1 MTNELKPC
9 PFCGAELHFEG
20 AGYEHPYSD
29 TCPLDSLYIEDR
41 HITAWNTRADA
52 DLRREREP
60 VEPQRCAECDCE
72 NGGPDCNWIKWDP
85 QPDAL
90 ALVAAA
96 YRDAADW
103 LLDMR
108 AVDDDGNETTPEA
121 DVYVTL
127 INSLPKRTPADA
139 QAALTAIERAAYERG
154 VMDALTEAIKE
165 AKGSVTIGGQRFLTA
180 KLDDLEPALLALL
193 TQEGR

>member
-1 MTNELKPC
+1 MTIELKPC
-9 PFCGAELHFEG
+9 PFCGEELHFEG

-29 TCPLDSLYIEDR
+29 ACPLDSLYIEDR

-52 DLRREREP
+52 ALRRERE
-60 VEPQRCAECDCE
+60 
-72 NGGPDCNWIKWDP
+72 P

-127 INSLPKRTPADA
+127 INGLPKRTPADA
-139 QAALTAIERAAYERG
+139 TSALAAIEHAAYERG
-154 VMDALTEAIKE
+154 VREAADAVPVDRYHASWMAPMLSITRNRI
-165 AKGSVTIGGQRFLTA
+165 
-180 KLDDLEPALLALL
+180 LALL

>member
-1 MTNELKPC
+1 MTIELKPC
-9 PFCGAELHFEG
+9 PFCGEELHFEG

-29 TCPLDSLYIEDR
+29 TCQLDSLYIEDR

-52 DLRREREP
+52 ALRRDRE
-60 VEPQRCAECDCE
+60 
-72 NGGPDCNWIKWDP
+72 P

-96 YRDAADW
+96 YRDAAEQPAGIADA
-103 LLDMR
+103 LKPIAAMK
-108 AVDDDGNETTPEA
+108 AVDRERCEA
-121 DVYVTL
+121 VIGLYESMAEATRQ
-127 INSLPKRTPADA
+127 RTPADA

-154 VMDALTEAIKE
+154 VRDAQNAMRDAVTEAEYE
-165 AKGSVTIGGQRFLTA
+165 AA
-180 KLDDLEPALLALL
+180 NLALL